1 MTSNEAAD
9 RILWYSC
16 RLFRCARYRPLVMAA
31 SIAVSQYFHRVGMVQ
46 LGCDCVRDECGVVVK
61 SAVGGM
67 PSSLDPGS
75 VILAIA

>member
-1 MTSNEAAD
+1 
-9 RILWYSC
+9 
-16 RLFRCARYRPLVMAA
+16 MAA
-31 SIAVSQYFHRVGMVQ
+31 SIAVSQYFHRVGMVL
-46 LGCDCVRDECGVVVK
+46 LGDDGIRDECGVVVK